1 MTSILNNYNSHHFS
15 KCAYQKHMREKNY
28 VTIRN
33 DNRKIG
39 QEERRKMHMSLI
51 QKENA
56 AKIANGGSLDINVS
70 YAKLPF

>member
-1 MTSILNNYNSHHFS
+1 
-15 KCAYQKHMREKNY
+15 MREKNY